1 MSGKENETEEINSE
15 AATVLMEKIQEEKIR
30 GRKQDNSVKVQSIKK
45 KASGAENYSKDAKVR
60 KAAAQSETEDQSY
73 RRLSHSESGEDDH
86 GEEEKKISPITT
98 RQNLE
103 VVKTKENGMKSN
115 LSKSLS
121 HK

>member
-60 KAAAQSETEDQSY
+60 KVAAQSETEDQSY
-73 RRLSHSESGEDDH
+73 RSLSQSESGEDDH
-86 GEEEKKISPITT
+86 REEEKEDRSD
-98 RQNLE
+98 N
-103 VVKTKENGMKSN
+103 
-115 LSKSLS
+115 SLS
-121 HK
+121 ESGSGKNKR